1 MSAAVNQSPLARQ
14 WRLLLALDAAA
25 AEGLTFDQIAA
36 SGACSERTAHQD
48 VDTLILAGFPV
59 KVRTAN
65 PTRVFLT
72 REAWQRGEGTI
83 FNRQGH

>member
-1 MSAAVNQSPLARQ
+1 MSAPVKQSTLARQ

-25 AEGLTFDQIAA
+25 AGGLTFDQIVA
-36 SGACSERTAHQD
+36 SGGCSAPTAHQD

-59 KVRTAN
+59 EVRTGS
-65 PTRVFLT
+65 PTRVFLN
-72 REAWQRGEGTI
+72 REAWHHGEGTI